1 MTRYQLRSRASKP
14 GEELEESVDIV
25 REKARELANMIRTSK
40 YAVVYTGAGL
50 STAAGIPDFR
60 GPSGVWTL
68 RAKGRQLSEPDFSK
82 VQPTFSHIALKRL
95 LDAGQIKHV
104 VSQNIDGLHM
114 RSGVPAENLSELH
127 GNYCLES
134 CPKCKTSYFR
144 PYAVWTG
151 LASTTQPGA
160 NFPDLDEPY
169 ELQKPRKHRR
179 GDGGARQVE
188 IIAEELADEIVPA
201 TNHQTGRTC
210 EKEGCSGSL
219 RDSVILFGEDIPKQ
233 ALNSAVK
240 HSQKA
245 DLGLVLGSSLRVKP
259 ACDFPAKILG
269 NGGRVVIV
277 NLQKTPLDS
286 RASLVIHATCD
297 QVMQMLVE
305 ELSPAN
311 KPTPAENNNSVLET
325 SRLEGKLLPEKIPSK
340 LLSEKVQVSL
350 NWQAPRACDDTKTSD
365 KEEPIGGVDF
375 GGKIIMQARE
385 VIAG

>member
-1 MTRYQLRSRASKP
+1 MTRYQLRSRAPKP
-14 GEELEESVDIV
+14 GEELEESVEVV
-25 REKARELANMIRTSK
+25 RDKARQLANMLRSSK

-68 RAKGRQLSEPDFSK
+68 RAKGKQLEEPDFSK
-82 VQPTFSHIALKRL
+82 VQPTFSHIVLKRL
-95 LDAGQIKHV
+95 LDAGQIRHV

-114 RSGVPAENLSELH
+114 RSGVPTENLSEIH
-127 GNYCLES
+127 GNYCLET
-134 CPKCKTSYFR
+134 CPKCKTAYFR

-151 LASTTQPGA
+151 LATTTQPGVS
-160 NFPDLDEPY
+160 FSDLDEPCETQRY
-169 ELQKPRKHRR
+169 RKHRR
-179 GDGGARQVE
+179 GDGVARHVDV
-188 IIAEELADEIVPA
+188 ISEESVDEVAPPA
-201 TNHQTGRTC
+201 NHQTGRIC
-210 EKEGCSGSL
+210 EKEGCNGNL
-219 RDSVILFGEDIPKQ
+219 RDSVILFGEDLPKQ

-305 ELSPAN
+305 ELSPRSR
-311 KPTPAENNNSVLET
+311 PTEITRSVVET
-325 SRLEGKLLPEKIPSK
+325 SSVNGRLK
-340 LLSEKVQVSL
+340 SEKVQMRL
-350 NWQAPRACDDTKTSD
+350 NWKKPGPTDDTKTTD
-365 KEEPIGGVDF
+365 KEELV
-375 GGKIIMQARE
+375 GGKIIMQPRR
-385 VIAG
+385 VPAG